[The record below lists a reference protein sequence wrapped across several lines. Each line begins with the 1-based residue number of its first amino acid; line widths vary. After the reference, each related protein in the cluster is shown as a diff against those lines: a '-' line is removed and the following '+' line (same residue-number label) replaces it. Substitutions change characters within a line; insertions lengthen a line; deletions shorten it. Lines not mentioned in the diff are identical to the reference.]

1 VNAPA
6 ARDLARTSFAVLV
19 LGTLVGASL
28 WILWPFVGPL
38 LWATMI
44 VVSTWPLLLLLQ
56 RRLWGRRWA
65 AVLVMTLAL
74 LLLFVLPLVMAIITI
89 VGNADRLVDWV
100 RLATTYRLPAAPPP
114 WMPELPL
121 VGQRLAQLWQDV
133 ANLGLSDLLP
143 RLTPYVGDLTRW
155 FVAEVGNVGLLAFQ
169 FLLTLGIAAYL
180 FAVGEQAA
188 AQVQRFARRLAGE
201 RGVGAVQLAGAAIR
215 GVALGVGVTA
225 VLQALLGGLGLAVAG
240 VPFAGLL
247 TALMVMLCIA
257 AIGPLPVLVP
267 AGLWVLFGQG
277 DIGWGIFLLAWAAF
291 VGTVDNF
298 IRPVLIR
305 LGADMSLLLILAG
318 VLGGLFAFG
327 LVGIFVGPVVLAVA
341 WTLLD
346 AWMADGD
353 PQPVLPPEEAPMP
366 PAAGEGGGDLH
377 VHVNAPVAVA
387 VAAVPAA
394 PAAGAP
400 ARADLD
406 APRPPTDAPA
416 PGAH

>member
-1 VNAPA
+1 MNAPA
-6 ARDLARTSFAVLV
+6 TRDLARTSFALLV

-56 RRLWGRRWA
+56 HRLGGRRWA
-65 AVLVMTLAL
+65 AVLVMSLAL
-74 LLLFVLPLVMAIITI
+74 LLLFVVPLVMAIVTI
-89 VGNADRLVDWV
+89 VGNVDRLVEWV
-100 RLATTYRLPAAPPP
+100 RLATTYRLPEAPPD
-114 WMPELPL
+114 WLAGVPL
-121 VGQRLAQLWQDV
+121 VGDRLALLWREIGE
-133 ANLGLSDLLP
+133 LGISDLLA
-143 RLTPYVGDLTRW
+143 RLTPYAGDLTRW
-155 FVAEVGNVGLLAFQ
+155 FVAEVGSVGVLAFQ
-169 FLLTLGIAAYL
+169 FMLTLGIAAYL
-180 FAVGEQAA
+180 YAVGEQAA
-188 AQVQRFARRLAGE
+188 DQVRRFARRLAGE
-201 RGVGAVQLAGAAIR
+201 RGVGAVQLAGGAIR

-225 VLQALLGGLGLAVAG
+225 VLQAVLGGIGLAVAG

-257 AIGPLPVLVP
+257 AIGPLPVMIP

-277 DIGWGIFLLAWAAF
+277 ELGWGIFLLVWSAF
-291 VGTVDNF
+291 VGTADNI

-305 LGADMSLLLILAG
+305 LGADMSMLLILAG

-353 PQPVLPPEEAPMP
+353 AQPVLPPQE
-366 PAAGEGGGDLH
+366 
-377 VHVNAPVAVA
+377 
-387 VAAVPAA
+387 PAA
-394 PAAGAP
+394 PPDTARDVGDTRETGETGDAGDAATHRHA
-400 ARADLD
+400 D
-406 APRPPTDAPA
+406 APPA
-416 PGAH
+416 TSR